1 MTRDHAA
8 EYLKKKLIADKLGLS
23 VKKWERLP
31 RAEKIEARKRLPT
44 DADIIVNEE
53 FAAMY
58 NAGLQGRIE
67 YSDTIRAK
75 SYFDAIHEISKPSP
89 WYDDDPIGDA
99 NSLYLKRLLAPVEI
113 AADVIENSND
123 RQLID
128 TAKVGMVRSF
138 FDYLPNTAK
147 WWLNKRLAANDVA
160 SSGPAQ
166 AAKAEAASC
175 CAKES
180 G

>member
-1 MTRDHAA
+1 
-8 EYLKKKLIADKLGLS
+8 
-23 VKKWERLP
+23 
-31 RAEKIEARKRLPT
+31 
-44 DADIIVNEE
+44 
-53 FAAMY
+53 MY

-99 NSLYLKRLLAPVEI
+99 NSLYLKRLLALVEI

-128 TAKVGMVRSF
+128 TAEVGMVRSF

-147 WWLNKRLAANDVA
+147 WWLNKRLNDFLNSLLAAYR
-160 SSGPAQ
+160 PAEIMAQ
-166 AAKAEAASC
+166 LVSANMEFLQIEIVSDRHFIVFG
-175 CAKES
+175 S
-180 G
+180 IS